1 MKILFGTLLLL
12 LCTTKSFAFNTESK
26 DSVTGIIDK
35 SAALIKIDQG
45 KQLVAEN
52 KIREALLVFREAA
65 IKDPNSWKA
74 SYWISYCHYRLK
86 NFGYAKQYGLEAIA
100 KGPDD
105 VDAEVYDILG
115 VASHNM
121 NELDS
126 SESYFKLALMHLS
139 KARAKELNTEHKLA
153 SVQFAKANSGTANL
167 RLSLMGDVNSGYND
181 YSPVFT
187 ADGKRIYFTSRRA
200 NTTGGM
206 MNPDDQEYFEDVYTG
221 VWNSKML
228 RFDSISNNVERINS
242 AGFESMSWLSK
253 DGLHAIV
260 TINNTATSAKKV
272 TGSSDISEVEFTKK
286 GKWNVPKVI
295 SNKSINTS
303 FFEGSATLTAD
314 GNTMYFV
321 SDRKGDK
328 RSTDIYVVQRTGKTW
343 GEAKILSDS
352 VNTLM
357 RETTPYISPD
367 GRFLFFSSE
376 GHLGMGGLD
385 VFVSENTGTGWTKA
399 KNLGPLVNSVNDDTH
414 FVIYKELGKAYVSGL
429 TVNEKKSSIDIFE
442 IDLSKLVLP
451 VKL

>member
-12 LCTTKSFAFNTESK
+12 LCATKSFAFTSISK

-65 IKDPNSWKA
+65 IKDPNTWKA
-74 SYWISYCHYRLK
+74 SFWIAFCHYRLK
-86 NFGYAKQYGLEAIA
+86 NFGYAKQYGLDAIA

-115 VASHNM
+115 TACHNM
-121 NELDS
+121 NELDDA
-126 SESYFKLALMHLS
+126 ENYFQTAMKLLS
-139 KARAKELNTEHKLA
+139 KARIKELNTENKLA
-153 SVQFAKANSGTANL
+153 SVQFAKANKGTENL
-167 RLSLMGDVNSGYND
+167 RAPLMGDVNSGYND
-181 YSPVFT
+181 YAPVFT

-221 VWNSKML
+221 IWNEKML
-228 RFDSISNNVERINS
+228 KYDSVNNNVERINGP
-242 AGFESMSWLSK
+242 GFESMAWLSK

-260 TINNTATSAKKV
+260 TINNTATNAKKV
-272 TGSSDISEVEFTKK
+272 TGSSDIAEVEFTKK

-314 GNTMYFV
+314 GNTMYFT

-352 VNTLM
+352 VNTTM

-376 GHLGMGGLD
+376 GHIGMGGLD
-385 VFVSENTGTGWTKA
+385 VFVSENTGSGWTKA

-414 FVIYKELGKAYVSGL
+414 FVIYKELGKAYLSGL
-429 TVNEKKSSIDIFE
+429 TVNDKKSSIDIYE

>member
-1 MKILFGTLLLL
+1 MRILFGTLLLL
-12 LCTTKSFAFNTESK
+12 LCTANSFAFTSGSK
-26 DSVTGIIDK
+26 DSITGIIDK

-45 KQLVAEN
+45 KQLVGEN

-65 IKDPNSWKA
+65 IKDPNTWKA
-74 SYWISYCHYRLK
+74 SYWISYCHFRLK
-86 NFGYAKQYGLEAIA
+86 NFGYAKQYGLDAVA

-105 VDAEVYDILG
+105 VDAEIYDILG
-115 VASHNM
+115 VSCHNL

-126 SESYFKLALMHLS
+126 AENYLKLALTLLS
-139 KARAKELNTEHKLA
+139 KSRARELNTEGKLA
-153 SVQFAKANSGTANL
+153 SVQFAKQHAGTPGL
-167 RLSLMGDVNSGYND
+167 RVALTGDVNSGYND
-181 YSPVFT
+181 YAPIFT

-221 VWNSKML
+221 VWNEKML
-228 RFDSISNNVERINS
+228 RYDSVNNNVERINGP
-242 AGFESMSWLSK
+242 GFESMSWLSK
-253 DGLHAIV
+253 DGLKAIV
-260 TINNTATSAKKV
+260 TINNTATSAKKT
-272 TGSSDISEVEFTKK
+272 TGSSDIAEVEFTKK
-286 GKWNVPKVI
+286 GKWNTPKVI

-328 RSTDIYVVQRTGKTW
+328 RSTDIYVVQRNGKAW

-357 RETTPYISPD
+357 RETTPYITPD

-376 GHLGMGGLD
+376 GHTGMGGLD
-385 VFVSENTGTGWTKA
+385 VFVSENTGSGWTKA

-414 FVIYKELGKAYVSGL
+414 FVIYKELGKAYLSGL
-429 TVNEKKSSIDIFE
+429 TVNEKKSSIDIYE

>member
-12 LCTTKSFAFNTESK
+12 LCTTYSFAFQSASK

-45 KQLVAEN
+45 KQLVGEN

-65 IKDPNSWKA
+65 IKDPNTWKA
-74 SYWISYCHYRLK
+74 PFWISFCHYRLK
-86 NFGYAKQYGLEAIA
+86 NFGYAKQYALEAIN

-115 VASHNM
+115 VACHNL

-126 SESYFKLALMHLS
+126 SEQYFQLAQKHLS
-139 KARAKELNTEHKLA
+139 KSRAKELNIVGKIA
-153 SVQFAKANSGTANL
+153 SVQYAKQGAKTPNQ
-167 RLSLMGDVNSGYND
+167 RLSLLGDINSGYND
-181 YSPVFT
+181 YGPVLS

-221 VWNSKML
+221 VWNDNMR
-228 RFDSISNNVERINS
+228 RFDSISNNVERINGP
-242 AGFESMSWLSK
+242 GFESMSWLSK
-253 DGLHAIV
+253 DGLKAIV
-260 TINNTATSAKKV
+260 ILNNTATNAKKV
-272 TGSSDISEVEFTKK
+272 TGSSDICEVEFTKK

-295 SNKSINTS
+295 DNKSINTS
-303 FFEGSATLTAD
+303 FMEGYATLTAD

-328 RSTDIYVVQRTGKTW
+328 RSTDIYVVQRNGKTW

-352 VNTLM
+352 VNTDM
-357 RETTPYISPD
+357 RETTPYITPD

-385 VFVSENTGTGWTKA
+385 VYVSENTGSGWTKA
-399 KNLGPLVNSVNDDTH
+399 KNLGPAVNTVNDDSH
-414 FVIYKELGKAYVSGL
+414 FVVYKELGKAYVSGL
-429 TVNEKKSSIDIFE
+429 TISEKKSSIDIFE
-442 IDLSKLVLP
+442 LDLSKLILP

>member
-12 LCTTKSFAFNTESK
+12 FFATKSFAFTSVSK

-45 KQLVAEN
+45 KQLVGEN

-74 SYWISYCHYRLK
+74 SFWISFCHYRLK
-86 NFGYAKQYGLEAIA
+86 NFGYAKQYGLDAIA

-105 VDAEVYDILG
+105 VDAEIYDILG
-115 VASHNM
+115 IACHNM

-126 SESYFKLALMHLS
+126 AEHYFQLALTHLS
-139 KARAKELNTEHKLA
+139 KARAKELNTENKLA
-153 SVQFAKANSGTANL
+153 SVRFAKQHATTQNL
-167 RLSLMGDVNSGYND
+167 RMPLMGDVNSGYND
-181 YSPVFT
+181 YSPVFS
-187 ADGKRIYFTSRRA
+187 ADGRRIYFTSRRA

-221 VWNSKML
+221 IWNEKML
-228 RFDSISNNVERINS
+228 KYDSINNSVDRINGP
-242 AGFESMSWLSK
+242 GFESMSWLSK

-260 TINNTATSAKKV
+260 TINNTATNAKKV
-272 TGSSDISEVEFTKK
+272 TGSSDIAEVEFTKK

-303 FFEGSATLTAD
+303 FFEGSATVTAD

-328 RSTDIYVVQRTGKTW
+328 RSTDIYVVQRNGKSW

-376 GHLGMGGLD
+376 GHVGMGGLD

-399 KNLGPLVNSVNDDTH
+399 KNLGAAVNSVNDDTH
-414 FVIYKELGKAYVSGL
+414 FVIYKELGKAYLSGL
-429 TVNEKKSSIDIFE
+429 TVNEKKSSIDIFQ
-442 IDLSKLVLP
+442 IGLSKLVLP

>member
-12 LCTTKSFAFNTESK
+12 LCATKSFAFTSISK

-65 IKDPNSWKA
+65 IKDPNTWKA
-74 SYWISYCHYRLK
+74 SFWIAFCHYRLK
-86 NFGYAKQYGLEAIA
+86 NFGYAKQYGLDAIA

-115 VASHNM
+115 TACHNM
-121 NELDS
+121 NELDDA
-126 SESYFKLALMHLS
+126 ENYFQTAMKLLS
-139 KARAKELNTEHKLA
+139 KARIKELNTENKLA
-153 SVQFAKANSGTANL
+153 SVQFAKANKGTENL
-167 RLSLMGDVNSGYND
+167 RAPLMGDVNSGYND
-181 YSPVFT
+181 YAPVFT

-221 VWNSKML
+221 IWNEKML
-228 RFDSISNNVERINS
+228 KYDSVNNNVERINGP
-242 AGFESMSWLSK
+242 GFESMAWLSK

-260 TINNTATSAKKV
+260 TINNTATNAKKV
-272 TGSSDISEVEFTKK
+272 TGSSDIAEVEFTKK

-314 GNTMYFV
+314 GNTMYFT
-321 SDRKGDK
+321 SERKGDK
-328 RSTDIYVVQRTGKTW
+328 RSTDIYVVQRTGKT
-343 GEAKILSDS
+343 
-352 VNTLM
+352 TM

-376 GHLGMGGLD
+376 GHIGMGGLD
-385 VFVSENTGTGWTKA
+385 VFVSENTGSGWTKA

-414 FVIYKELGKAYVSGL
+414 FVIYKELGKAYLSGL
-429 TVNEKKSSIDIFE
+429 TVNDKKSSIDIYE

>member
-12 LCTTKSFAFNTESK
+12 LFATKSFAFSTESK

-115 VASHNM
+115 VACHNM

-126 SESYFKLALMHLS
+126 SESYFKSALMHLS
-139 KARAKELNTEHKLA
+139 KSRAKELNTEAKLA

-167 RLSLMGDVNSGYND
+167 RVALMGDVNSGYND
-181 YSPVFT
+181 YAPIFT
-187 ADGKRIYFTSRRA
+187 TDGKRIYFTSRRA

-221 VWNSKML
+221 VWNQKML
-228 RFDSISNNVERINS
+228 KFDSINNKVERINGP
-242 AGFESMSWLSK
+242 GFESMSWLSK
-253 DGLHAIV
+253 DGLHGLV
-260 TINNTATSAKKV
+260 TINNTATASKKT
-272 TGSSDISEVEFTKK
+272 TGSSDIAEVEFTKK

-295 SNKSINTS
+295 ANKSINTS
-303 FFEGSATLTAD
+303 FQEACATLTAD
-314 GNTMYFV
+314 GNTMYFI

-328 RSTDIYVVQRTGKTW
+328 RSTDIYVAQRTGKTW

-414 FVIYKELGKAYVSGL
+414 FVIYKELGKAYLSGL
-429 TVNEKKSSIDIFE
+429 TVNEKKSSSDIFE

>member
-12 LCTTKSFAFNTESK
+12 LCATNSFAFTSISK

-65 IKDPNSWKA
+65 IKDPNTWKA
-74 SYWISYCHYRLK
+74 SYWIAFCHYRLR
-86 NFGYAKQYGLEAIA
+86 NFGYAKQYGLEAIT

-105 VDAEVYDILG
+105 VDPEVYDILG
-115 VASHNM
+115 TACHNM
-121 NELDS
+121 NELD
-126 SESYFKLALMHLS
+126 EAENYFQTALKLLS
-139 KARAKELNTEHKLA
+139 KSRARELNTEKKLA
-153 SVQFAKANSGTANL
+153 SVQFAKQNKGVANL
-167 RLSLMGDVNSGYND
+167 RMPLTGDVNSGYND
-181 YSPVFT
+181 YAPVFT

-221 VWNSKML
+221 VWNEKML
-228 RFDSISNNVERINS
+228 KYDSINNKVERINGP
-242 AGFESMSWLSK
+242 GFESMSWLSK
-253 DGLHAIV
+253 DGLQAIV
-260 TINNTATSAKKV
+260 TINNTATNAKKT
-272 TGSSDISEVEFTKK
+272 TGSSDIAEVEFTKK

-295 SNKSINTS
+295 ANKSINTS
-303 FFEGSATLTAD
+303 FFEGSATVTAD

-328 RSTDIYVVQRTGKTW
+328 RSTDIYVVQRSGKTW
-343 GEAKILSDS
+343 GEAKILPDS
-352 VNTLM
+352 VNTDM

-376 GHLGMGGLD
+376 GHTGMGGLD
-385 VFVSENTGTGWTKA
+385 VFVSENTGSGWTKA
-399 KNLGPLVNSVNDDTH
+399 KNLGPQVNSVNDETH
-414 FVIYKELGKAYVSGL
+414 FVIYKELGKAYLSGL
-429 TVNEKKSSIDIFE
+429 TVNDKKSSIDIYE

>member
-12 LCTTKSFAFNTESK
+12 LCATKSFAFNTESK

-74 SYWISYCHYRLK
+74 SYWISFCHYRLK

-115 VASHNM
+115 VACHNM

-126 SESYFKLALMHLS
+126 SESYLKLALTHLS
-139 KARAKELNTEHKLA
+139 KSRAKELNTEGKLA
-153 SVQFAKANSGTANL
+153 SVRFAKANSGTANL
-167 RLSLMGDVNSGYND
+167 RMPLMGDINSGYND
-181 YSPVFT
+181 YAPVLT

-221 VWNSKML
+221 VWDEKML
-228 RFDSISNNVERINS
+228 KYDSINNKVERINGP
-242 AGFESMSWLSK
+242 GFESMSWLSK
-253 DGLHAIV
+253 DGLQAIV

-272 TGSSDISEVEFTKK
+272 TGSSDIAEVEFTKK
-286 GKWNVPKVI
+286 GKWNIPKVI

-328 RSTDIYVVQRTGKTW
+328 RSTDIYVVQRSGKTW
-343 GEAKILSDS
+343 GEAKLLSDS

-357 RETTPYISPD
+357 RETTPFISPD

-414 FVIYKELGKAYVSGL
+414 FVIYKDLGKAYLSGL

>member
-12 LCTTKSFAFNTESK
+12 LCATKSFAFTSASK

-45 KQLVAEN
+45 KQLVSEN

-74 SYWISYCHYRLK
+74 AYWIAFCHYRLK
-86 NFGYAKQYGLEAIA
+86 NFGYAKQYGLDAIA

-115 VASHNM
+115 VACHNM
-121 NELDS
+121 NELD
-126 SESYFKLALMHLS
+126 EAEKYFETALTHLS
-139 KARAKELNTEHKLA
+139 KARAKDLNTENKLA
-153 SVQFAKANSGTANL
+153 SVRFAKANQGTANL
-167 RLSLMGDVNSGYND
+167 RVPLMGDVNSGYND

-221 VWNSKML
+221 VWNEKMMKY
-228 RFDSISNNVERINS
+228 DSITNNVERINGP
-242 AGFESMSWLSK
+242 GFESMSWLSK
-253 DGLHAIV
+253 DGLKCIV
-260 TINNTATSAKKV
+260 TINNTATTAKKV
-272 TGSSDISEVEFTKK
+272 TGSSDIAEVEFTKK
-286 GKWNVPKVI
+286 AKWNVPKVI
-295 SNKSINTS
+295 ANKSINTS

-328 RSTDIYVVQRTGKTW
+328 RSTDIYVVQRNGKTW

-352 VNTLM
+352 VNTNM

-376 GHLGMGGLD
+376 GHVGMGGLD

-414 FVIYKELGKAYVSGL
+414 FVIYKELGKAYLSGL
-429 TVNEKKSSIDIFE
+429 TVNDKKSSIDIYE

>member
-12 LCTTKSFAFNTESK
+12 LGATKSFAFTSISK

-65 IKDPNSWKA
+65 IKDPNTWKA
-74 SYWISYCHYRLK
+74 SFWIAFCHYRLK
-86 NFGYAKQYGLEAIA
+86 NFGYAKQYGLDAIA

-115 VASHNM
+115 TACHNM
-121 NELDS
+121 NELDDA
-126 SESYFKLALMHLS
+126 ENYLQTALKLLS
-139 KARAKELNTEHKLA
+139 KSRAKELNTQNKLA
-153 SVQFAKANSGTANL
+153 SVQFAKANKGTANL
-167 RLSLMGDVNSGYND
+167 RMPLMGDVNSGYND
-181 YSPVFT
+181 YAPVFS

-221 VWNSKML
+221 VWNEKML
-228 RFDSISNNVERINS
+228 KYDSINNNVERINGP
-242 AGFESMSWLSK
+242 GFESMSWLSK
-253 DGLHAIV
+253 DGLHAVV
-260 TINNTATSAKKV
+260 TMNNTATSAKKV
-272 TGSSDISEVEFTKK
+272 TGSSDIAEVEFTKK

-303 FFEGSATLTAD
+303 FQEACATLTAD
-314 GNTMYFV
+314 GNTMYFI

-328 RSTDIYVVQRTGKTW
+328 RSTDIYVVQRNGKTW

-352 VNTLM
+352 VNTDM
-357 RETTPYISPD
+357 RETTPYITPD

-376 GHLGMGGLD
+376 GHVGMGGAD
-385 VFVSENTGTGWTKA
+385 VFVSENTGSGWTKA

-414 FVIYKELGKAYVSGL
+414 FVIYKELGKAYLSGL
-429 TVNEKKSSIDIFE
+429 TVNDKKSSYDIYE
-442 IDLSKLVLP
+442 IDLNKLVLP